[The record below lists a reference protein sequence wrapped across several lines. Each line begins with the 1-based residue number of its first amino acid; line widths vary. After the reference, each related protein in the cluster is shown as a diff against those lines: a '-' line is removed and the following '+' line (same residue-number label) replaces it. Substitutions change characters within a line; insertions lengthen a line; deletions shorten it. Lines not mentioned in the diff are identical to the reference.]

1 MAPRR
6 DTRRRMLLSAVDLMR
21 ERGAAGVTIDAVLE
35 RSGAPRGS
43 VYYHFPGGRAELVA
57 DALDLAGDS
66 ITALIEGASG
76 DGAIQALHRFSAF
89 WASVLRD
96 SDFAAGCPVVSVAVG
111 GSSEE
116 DHLRP
121 AVAETMGR
129 WRDVLTAAM
138 AVDGIES
145 RAAASLA
152 TMAIASIEGAIILCR
167 VQRSVEPLD
176 DVIGYLEGLV
186 TAAAAGSRAGE

>member
-43 VYYHFPGGRAELVA
+43 VYHHFPGGRAELVA

-66 ITALIEGASG
+66 ITALIEGSSG
-76 DGAIQALHRFSAF
+76 DGAIEALHRFSAF
-89 WASVLRD
+89 WEGVLRD

-111 GSSEE
+111 GSPEE

-121 AVAETMGR
+121 AVTATMGR
-129 WRDVLTAAM
+129 WREVLTAAM
-138 AVDGIES
+138 VADGIES
-145 RAAASLA
+145 RAAASLSM
-152 TMAIASIEGAIILCR
+152 MAIASIEGAIILCR
-167 VQRSVEPLD
+167 VHRSVEPLE
-176 DVIGYLEGLV
+176 DVIEHLAGLV
-186 TAAAAGSRAGE
+186 TAAAGPRGGE

>member
-35 RSGAPRGS
+35 RSAAPRGS
-43 VYYHFPGGRAELVA
+43 VYHHFPGGRAELVA

-76 DGAIQALHRFSAF
+76 EGAVEALRRFSAF
-89 WASVLRD
+89 WAGVLLE

-111 GSSEE
+111 GSFEE
-116 DHLRP
+116 EHLRP
-121 AVAETMGR
+121 AVADTMGR
-129 WRDVLTAAM
+129 WRDVFAAAM
-138 AVDGIES
+138 VTDGLDP

-152 TMAIASIEGAIILCR
+152 TVAIASIEGAIILCR
-167 VQRSVEPLD
+167 VQRSVDPLN
-176 DVIGYLEGLV
+176 DVIAHLV
-186 TAAAAGSRAGE
+186 TLVSSAGPA

>member
-57 DALDLAGDS
+57 DALDLAGAS

-96 SDFAAGCPVVSVAVG
+96 SDFAAGCPVVSVAVQC
-111 GSSEE
+111 
-116 DHLRP
+116 LF
-121 AVAETMGR
+121 
-129 WRDVLTAAM
+129 TA
-138 AVDGIES
+138 
-145 RAAASLA
+145 
-152 TMAIASIEGAIILCR
+152 
-167 VQRSVEPLD
+167 
-176 DVIGYLEGLV
+176 LV
-186 TAAAAGSRAGE
+186 THVRLLGTLHIARPEAGRCEFRVAGP